1 MPEITR
7 PDVLQAKT
15 ICQLSNNS
23 VNAVAHT
30 PQDAAVLDAPLLQRL
45 ARPGQ
50 PIVAV
55 AQLPA
60 SGSFGQVGKRVPRG
74 DIGRSQD
81 RVGNDAWPAQVQ
93 LQAKA
98 VEGLSGRRILTLIA
112 RSMCLFCREE
122 AQLKTSILC
131 PLRL

>member
-15 ICQLSNNS
+15 ICPLSKDS

-50 PIVAV
+50 PIVTV

-60 SGSFGQVGKRVPRG
+60 SASGSLGQVGKRVPSG

-81 RVGNDAWPAQVQ
+81 HVSNDVRPAQLQ

-98 VEGLSGRRILTLIA
+98 VEGLSGRRILTLTA
-112 RSMCLFCREE
+112 RSLCLFC
-122 AQLKTSILC
+122 
-131 PLRL
+131 

>member
-1 MPEITR
+1 MPEITCSG
-7 PDVLQAKT
+7 VLQAKT
-15 ICQLSNNS
+15 FCQLSNDS

-55 AQLPA
+55 SQLPA
-60 SGSFGQVGKRVPRG
+60 SGSLGQVGNRVPSG
-74 DIGRSQD
+74 DIGRSQ
-81 RVGNDAWPAQVQ
+81 GHGSNDARPAQLQ

-98 VEGLSGRRILTLIA
+98 VAGLSGRRIPTLAA
-112 RSMCLFCREE
+112 RSLCLFC
-122 AQLKTSILC
+122 
-131 PLRL
+131 